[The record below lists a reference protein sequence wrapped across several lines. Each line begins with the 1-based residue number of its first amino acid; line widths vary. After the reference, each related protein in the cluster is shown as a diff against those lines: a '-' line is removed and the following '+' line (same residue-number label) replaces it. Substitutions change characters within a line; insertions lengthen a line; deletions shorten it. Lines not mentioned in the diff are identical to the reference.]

1 MIKTIK
7 YIYVAM
13 VMVFLGCEQEGES
26 IFLGSGDGFSSVSGS
41 NTGFTMIGDH
51 LYALSFKDLTIYD
64 ISDSSEIILKNR
76 IDISDDAETIFGYQQ
91 YLLLGRQNG
100 ISVYDVGENPGA
112 PVYLSEYTHQTAC
125 DPVIARDGVAYF
137 TIRSG
142 TNCGPIRT
150 DQLVVLDISD
160 PTNPIPVNESDM
172 QSPRGLAIH
181 GDNLYVSDGTS
192 GIKRF
197 DISDKFSPELIDTPT
212 QSFSNDLIALDSVLI
227 SVGPNSVDQY
237 LINEDG
243 LTILS
248 RLR

>member
-1 MIKTIK
+1 MIKAIK
-7 YIYVAM
+7 YIYVAVFM
-13 VMVFLGCEQEGES
+13 VMFSCDQEGDS
-26 IFLGSGDGFSSVSGS
+26 IFLGSGDGFSAVSGS

-76 IDISDDAETIFGYQQ
+76 IEISDDAETIFGYQQ

-100 ISVYDVGENPGA
+100 ISVYDVGENPTS
-112 PVYLSEYTHQTAC
+112 PTFLSVYAHQTAC

-142 TNCGPIRT
+142 TGCGLNRT
-150 DQLVVLDISD
+150 NQLVVLDISD
-160 PTNPIPVNESDM
+160 PTNPVLMDETNM

-181 GDNLYVSDGTS
+181 GNNLYISDGTS
-192 GIKRF
+192 GIQQF
-197 DISDKFSPELIDTPT
+197 DISDKFSPEFVDTAIP
-212 QSFSNDLIALDSVLI
+212 SFSNDLIALDSVLI
-227 SVGPNSVDQY
+227 SVGSNSVDQY
-237 LINEDG
+237 QINEDG